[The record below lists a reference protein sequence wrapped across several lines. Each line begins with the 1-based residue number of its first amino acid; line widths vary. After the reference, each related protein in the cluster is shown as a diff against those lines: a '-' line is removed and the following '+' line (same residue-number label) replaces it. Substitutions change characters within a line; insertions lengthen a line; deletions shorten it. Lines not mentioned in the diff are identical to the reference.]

1 MRFRKLTIPSGR
13 REDSSRSSL
22 TVTIRFYEELN
33 YFLPELKRKQPFE
46 APLYPGQSVK
56 DLIESLN
63 VPHVEVDLILINGV
77 SVDFSFQPAPGDYIS
92 VYPVFE
98 SLNIENVTRL
108 RPLPLRVPAF
118 ALDVHLGK
126 LARYLRLL
134 GFRAAYRKNWDD
146 AELVAYGVANSLIVL
161 TRDRGLLKRKL
172 LKRGMFV
179 FSTDPEEQLREICRR
194 LDLYSMVNPYT
205 RCLSCG
211 GKLRDLVYGSGE
223 FLSVQERIPPGVLS
237 WCREYSLCT
246 VCGKLFWKGSHI
258 KHLDRIIRTIQDE
271 SLL

>member
-1 MRFRKLTIPSGR
+1 MRFRKPTRPSGR
-13 REDSSRSSL
+13 SEDSRRGSY

-33 YFLPELKRKQPFE
+33 YFLPESKQKQSFE

-63 VPHVEVDLILINGV
+63 VPHVEVDLILVNGV
-77 SVDFSFQPAPGDYIS
+77 SVDFSFQPSPGDYIS

-108 RPLPLRVPAF
+108 RPFPLRTPAF

-134 GFRAAYRKNWDD
+134 GFRAEYRKNWDD
-146 AELVAYGVANSLIVL
+146 ADLVSYGVDNLLIVL
-161 TRDRGLLKRKL
+161 TRDRGLLKRKVL
-172 LKRGMFV
+172 DRGMFV

-194 LDLYSMVNPYT
+194 LDLYSLVRPYS

-211 GKLRDLVYGSGE
+211 GKLTVLEYGSVE
-223 FLSVQERIPPGVLS
+223 FDSVKDKIPPGVIS

-246 VCGKLFWKGSHI
+246 GCGKLFWKGSHI
-258 KHLDRIIRTIQDE
+258 RNLDRIIRLIQAD